1 MVGMR
6 TPRHDPAE
14 VRRLLELREAE
25 GLTFQQLS
33 ERTGVP
39 MHVLTYRSSQD
50 HLASREVAADSA
62 AFVEVID
69 APGASAG
76 SLEIIGPRGHRVVVT
91 SSVDASLLD
100 RVLRALPC

>member
-1 MVGMR
+1 MR
-6 TPRHDPAE
+6 TSRHDPVE

-25 GLTFQQLS
+25 RLTFQQLS

-39 MHVLTYRSSQD
+39 IHVLTYRASQD
-50 HLASREVAADSA
+50 RLASRRVAADPA
-62 AFVEVID
+62 AFIEVVE
-69 APGASAG
+69 APEFPVG

-91 SSVDASLLD
+91 SSVDAGLLD